1 MYHYIYNLYIY
12 IYIIYITIIYTYIY
26 ILYIYILYIYMN
38 MDMNIKTTWN
48 NAKQLYTGNSSP
60 IAHKSVP
67 LAPFYASSASYGF
80 VMKRPAQSYW
90 VMENIKFVNGKIYKM
105 VHYMVKIYKIYRSMI
120 SIKIYKWLYN
130 YIICF
135 IAMFISCR
143 VLSFVFCKLSSL
155 GV

>member
-1 MYHYIYNLYIY
+1 
-12 IYIIYITIIYTYIY
+12 
-26 ILYIYILYIYMN
+26 MN
-38 MDMNIKTTWN
+38 MNIKTTLN

-80 VMKRPAQSYW
+80 VMKRPAQSYG

-105 VHYMVKIYKIYRSMI
+105 VHYMVKIYNIYEK
-120 SIKIYKWLYN
+120 SIN
-130 YIICF
+130 GYIICF

-143 VLSFVFCKLSSL
+143 VISFVFCKLSSL